1 MNRIEFIIA
10 TAIILFVT
18 FLVGWFGIGFCTAFH
33 VLQSQMIT
41 QLERMAGELN
51 DAEEAR
57 DSAVTYMQ
65 QREADLTNQ
74 MTQIEAELKAAMDDL
89 QPHGW
94 KMKNHNL
101 NFKSTRI
108 VTTCSKSF
116 HRFLCLKPNSRLLE
130 LFLFSKKARDFK

>member
-18 FLVGWFGIGFCTAFH
+18 FLVGWFAHWLLHRFSRVAK
-33 VLQSQMIT
+33 SDIT

-57 DSAVTYMQ
+57 DSAITYMQ

-74 MTQIEAELKAAMDDL
+74 MTQIEAELKAAMDGLHTARLENENL
-89 QPHGW
+89 QSQ
-94 KMKNHNL
+94 L
-101 NFKSTRI
+101 Q
-108 VTTCSKSF
+108 
-116 HRFLCLKPNSRLLE
+116 
-130 LFLFSKKARDFK
+130 KAQE

>member
-18 FLVGWFGIGFCTAFH
+18 FLVGWFAHWLLHRFSRVA
-33 VLQSQMIT
+33 QSDIT

-74 MTQIEAELKAAMDDL
+74 MTQLEAELKAAMDGLHTARLENENL
-89 QPHGW
+89 QSQ
-94 KMKNHNL
+94 L
-101 NFKSTRI
+101 Q
-108 VTTCSKSF
+108 
-116 HRFLCLKPNSRLLE
+116 
-130 LFLFSKKARDFK
+130 KAQE

>member
-18 FLVGWFGIGFCTAFH
+18 FLVGWFAHWLLHRFSRVAK
-33 VLQSQMIT
+33 SDIT

-74 MTQIEAELKAAMDDL
+74 MTQIEAELKAAMDGLHTARLEKENL
-89 QPHGW
+89 QSQ
-94 KMKNHNL
+94 L
-101 NFKSTRI
+101 Q
-108 VTTCSKSF
+108 
-116 HRFLCLKPNSRLLE
+116 
-130 LFLFSKKARDFK
+130 KAQE

>member
-18 FLVGWFGIGFCTAFH
+18 FLVGWFAHWLLHRFSRVAK
-33 VLQSQMIT
+33 SDIT

-74 MTQIEAELKAAMDDL
+74 MTQLEAELKAAMDGLHTARLENENL
-89 QPHGW
+89 QSQ
-94 KMKNHNL
+94 L
-101 NFKSTRI
+101 Q
-108 VTTCSKSF
+108 
-116 HRFLCLKPNSRLLE
+116 
-130 LFLFSKKARDFK
+130 KAQE

>member
-18 FLVGWFGIGFCTAFH
+18 FLVGWFAHWLLHRFSRVA
-33 VLQSQMIT
+33 QSDIT

-65 QREADLTNQ
+65 QREADLSNQ
-74 MTQIEAELKAAMDDL
+74 MTQIEAELKAAMDGLHTARLENENL
-89 QPHGW
+89 QSQ
-94 KMKNHNL
+94 L
-101 NFKSTRI
+101 Q
-108 VTTCSKSF
+108 
-116 HRFLCLKPNSRLLE
+116 
-130 LFLFSKKARDFK
+130 KAQE

>member
-18 FLVGWFGIGFCTAFH
+18 FLVGWFAHWLLHRFSRVA
-33 VLQSQMIT
+33 QSDIT

-74 MTQIEAELKAAMDDL
+74 MTQIEAELKAAMDGLHTARLENENL
-89 QPHGW
+89 QSQ
-94 KMKNHNL
+94 L
-101 NFKSTRI
+101 Q
-108 VTTCSKSF
+108 
-116 HRFLCLKPNSRLLE
+116 
-130 LFLFSKKARDFK
+130 KAQE

>member
-18 FLVGWFGIGFCTAFH
+18 FLVGWFAHWLLHRFSRVAK
-33 VLQSQMIT
+33 SDIT

-74 MTQIEAELKAAMDDL
+74 MAQIEAELKAAMDGLHTARLENENL
-89 QPHGW
+89 QSQ
-94 KMKNHNL
+94 L
-101 NFKSTRI
+101 Q
-108 VTTCSKSF
+108 
-116 HRFLCLKPNSRLLE
+116 
-130 LFLFSKKARDFK
+130 KAQE

>member
-18 FLVGWFGIGFCTAFH
+18 FLVGWFAHWLLHRFSRVAK
-33 VLQSQMIT
+33 SDIT

-65 QREADLTNQ
+65 QREADLSNQ
-74 MTQIEAELKAAMDDL
+74 MTQIEAELKAAMDGLHTARLENENL
-89 QPHGW
+89 QSQ
-94 KMKNHNL
+94 L
-101 NFKSTRI
+101 Q
-108 VTTCSKSF
+108 
-116 HRFLCLKPNSRLLE
+116 
-130 LFLFSKKARDFK
+130 KAQE